1 MKEQI
6 YTLLRERFFVSD
18 SLLNGEHD
26 DTPLTGKLFNFDG
39 IRMTYLF
46 LEIEKLFSI
55 KIDAAQ
61 ILHYEFN
68 TINGIIRTIEKQA
81 VI

>member
-6 YTLLRERFFVSD
+6 YILLRERFFVSD
-18 SLLNGEHD
+18 AFLNGEHD

-46 LEIEKLFSI
+46 LEIEKHFR
-55 KIDAAQ
+55 KEFR
-61 ILHYEFN
+61 YEKVENRARPF
-68 TINGIIRTIEKQA
+68 THLSLRL
-81 VI
+81 